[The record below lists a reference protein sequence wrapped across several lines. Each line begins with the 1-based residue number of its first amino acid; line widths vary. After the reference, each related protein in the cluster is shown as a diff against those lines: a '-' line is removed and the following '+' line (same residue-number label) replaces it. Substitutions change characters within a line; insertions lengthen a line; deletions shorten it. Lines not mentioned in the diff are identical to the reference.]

1 MVEHIWGRLA
11 QSNGSLCDAQVLCV
25 PVLGEVVSV
34 VDQALAAP
42 NWDDRAAGQV
52 GRRVVLDLTQVQAWV
67 VGKNG
72 GLGELLAS
80 KEHGEGVL
88 TVVGLDDFLDLDCV
102 VREEVVASVV
112 LVAAVVAVV
121 LPHDG
126 EGEYLAVVV
135 EEALEVLVGTST
147 FEHDFDV
154 VLVFGQIWGVLLH
167 VDHGAGVHEGV
178 VGVAFRGAKSHT
190 LVGEE

>member
-1 MVEHIWGRLA
+1 
-11 QSNGSLCDAQVLCV
+11 
-25 PVLGEVVSV
+25 
-34 VDQALAAP
+34 
-42 NWDDRAAGQV
+42 
-52 GRRVVLDLTQVQAWV
+52 

-102 VREEVVASVV
+102 VREEVIASVV

-121 LPHDG
+121 LPHDSKR
-126 EGEYLAVVV
+126 EHLAVVV
-135 EEALEVLVGTST
+135 QEALEVLVGTST

-178 VGVAFRGAKSHT
+178 VGVALRGAKSHT
-190 LVGEE
+190 LVCEE